1 MTPDDFKEKQTDRTE
16 EEIHKALI
24 EWAGYKEAEMPALK
38 MLHHVPNGGKMPAGS
53 AGKLKGMGMRRGLP
67 DLVLPVPRSPH
78 HGLYL
83 ELKSPSGRVRPT
95 QRWWLQALAEAGY
108 AVEVAYRLDDAIE
121 AVEEYLA
128 GDHERRADISG
139 KTERP

>member
-1 MTPDDFKEKQTDRTE
+1 MTPDDFKEKRQDASE
-16 EEIHKALI
+16 EEIHKALM

-38 MLHHVPNGGKMPAGS
+38 MLHHVPNGGKMPPGS
-53 AGKLKGMGMRRGLP
+53 AGKLKGMGMRRGVP
-67 DLVLPVPRSPH
+67 DLVLPVPRDPH

-95 QRWWLQALAEAGY
+95 QRWWLQALAEEGY

-128 GDHERRADISG
+128 GEHERRADLSG

>member
-1 MTPDDFKEKQTDRTE
+1 MDLDEYKDAREDASE

-24 EWAGYKEAEMPALK
+24 EWAGYKEAEMPALRL
-38 MLHHVPNGGKMPAGS
+38 LHHVPNGGKMPPGS
-53 AGKLKGMGMRRGLP
+53 AGKLKGMGMRRGVP
-67 DLVLPVPRSPH
+67 DLVLPVPRGSY

-83 ELKSPSGRVRPT
+83 ELKSPSGRVRAT
-95 QRWWLQALAEAGY
+95 QRWWLQALAEEGY
-108 AVEVAYRLDDAIE
+108 GVEVAYRLDDAIE

-128 GDHERRADISG
+128 GEHERRANLSG